1 MKKCEWGNEEKA
13 AAART
18 AVYWELPDGTKAIE
32 ITDTPAVECEGCGR
46 VYQEGSVTWV
56 IENQQLLIDT

>member
-1 MKKCEWGNEEKA
+1 MKKCEWCNEEKA

-32 ITDTPAVECEGCGR
+32 ITDTPAVECEG
-46 VYQEGSVTWV
+46 
-56 IENQQLLIDT
+56 

>member
-1 MKKCEWGNEEKA
+1 MKKCEWCNEEKA

-32 ITDTPAVECEGCGR
+32 NHRHTCGGMRR
-46 VYQEGSVTWV
+46 VRDGLSGGQCHLG
-56 IENQQLLIDT
+56 N